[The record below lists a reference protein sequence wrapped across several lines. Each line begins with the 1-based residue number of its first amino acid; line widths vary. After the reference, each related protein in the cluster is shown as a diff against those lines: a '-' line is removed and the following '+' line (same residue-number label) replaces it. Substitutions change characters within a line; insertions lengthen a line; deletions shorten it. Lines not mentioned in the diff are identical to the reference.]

1 MTRRT
6 ALGILAALSTSAANQ
21 PNGTLLLRARSR
33 KYDLESVAT
42 LRWKVRETAIIVCDM
57 WDDHYC
63 KNSAKRVVEIAPR
76 MNAVLKG
83 ARSIGVQI
91 IHAPSGTMDVYAGT
105 PQRKRMMDA
114 RKSTPPVPIA
124 KWCYLEEGKEGKLPI
139 DDVTEPCDDP
149 VVGEKVRRYNRQNA
163 LLTIAEPDG
172 ISDNGEEIYN
182 FFEQQ
187 GIRNV
192 VLMGVHL
199 NMCVLGRPFGIRQMT
214 KLGRN
219 VVLARDLT
227 DSMYDPRQ
235 KPFVSHAAG
244 TELMVKHV
252 ETHWC
257 PSILGEDLTRL
268 AERVSG

>member
-1 MTRRT
+1 MTRRIV
-6 ALGILAALSTSAANQ
+6 LGVLAALSTGAAHQ
-21 PNGTLLLRARSR
+21 QERALLLRARSR
-33 KYDLESVAT
+33 QYDLEAET
-42 LRWKVRETAIIVCDM
+42 ALRWKVRETAIIVCDM

-63 KNSAKRVVEIAPR
+63 KSSARRVVEIAPR
-76 MNAVLKG
+76 MNAVLKA
-83 ARSIGVQI
+83 ARAIGVQI
-91 IHAPSGTMDVYAGT
+91 IHAPSGTMDVYANT
-105 PQRKRMMDA
+105 PQRKRMQSA
-114 RKSTPPVPIA
+114 RKAAPPVPIA

-139 DDVTEPCDDP
+139 DDATEPCDDP

-163 LLTIAEPDG
+163 LLDIAEPDG
-172 ISDNGEEIYN
+172 ISDSGEEIYS

-192 VLMGVHL
+192 ALMGVHL

-214 KLGRN
+214 KLGKS

-235 KPFVSHAAG
+235 KPYVSHAAG

-252 ETHWC
+252 EKHWC
-257 PSILGEDLTRL
+257 PSIVGEDLTRL
-268 AERVSG
+268 APKAL